1 MANLGNTAPATDA
14 AAARK
19 KTNKKMVL
27 WVGFGIMGFMVI
39 YLIMRS
45 PDLGRGAMEQ
55 KIHARNEAALKDQY
69 RAKVRNPKEASKHEY
84 QNALDAIR
92 AKRQAASDATIST
105 NIQSGNLAG
114 QVAPPGV
121 QLPAPEP
128 ATNNQIEQADRY
140 NHYSYRSARQ
150 RVESAGSG
158 NGGNNGPAVR
168 GVSGPSFVMY
178 SVTAKGGSLNPIH
191 ALAINHGKNKT
202 PAFVSTGNS
211 NTAKADS
218 QAQQQYAQ
226 EQAAQNNDPAL
237 VQARAQAAQASAQQ
251 AAMQAALKNQASPN
265 AGGIDQNAQWLYRA
279 QNEKVKAD
287 KPIMAEHGTGRYW
300 IAPGTV
306 INAVMVTAIDTRL
319 PGQMVARVTGNVYDS
334 RYGQFL
340 VIPAGSVLQ
349 GTYNSSVKDGQHRV
363 MATFTNLVTPSGGV
377 VPLHNMTAS
386 DPIGNSGIPGELHTH
401 FWTRM
406 GVAVLYGAEAS
417 ELDRLSQSTVISPNG
432 TTTQN
437 SMSAGA
443 QIVSDA
449 ANQQLKEMFALGPNI
464 TVKPGVPV
472 ALVTEQGIE
481 IPPIANTR

>member
-1 MANLGNTAPATDA
+1 MANLGNAKPATDA

-19 KTNKKMVL
+19 KSNKKMIIWGV
-27 WVGFGIMGFMVI
+27 FGAMGFMVV
-39 YLIMRS
+39 YLIARS
-45 PDLGRGAMEQ
+45 PDLGRGAMER
-55 KIHARNEAALKDQY
+55 KIHARQEAALKTQY
-69 RAKVRNPKEASKHEY
+69 QARVRNPKQSAHQEY
-84 QNALDAIR
+84 ENALAAIR
-92 AKRQAASDATIST
+92 ARRQAASDAAINT
-105 NIQSGNLAG
+105 NIQRGNLAT

-121 QLPAPEP
+121 QLPAPAP
-128 ATNNQIEQADRY
+128 ATENQIAQANRY
-140 NHYSYRSARQ
+140 NRNSYRYARRQ
-150 RVESAGSG
+150 VEGAGSG
-158 NGGNNGPAVR
+158 NGGHNGPAVR

-178 SVTAKGGSLNPIH
+178 DAAAKGGSLNPLS

-202 PAFVSTGNS
+202 PAFVSTGNP
-211 NTAKADS
+211 NTSQADA

-226 EQAAQNNDPAL
+226 EQSAQNNSPAI
-237 VQARAQAAQASAQQ
+237 VQARAQAAQAAAQQ

-265 AGGIDQNAQWLYRA
+265 AGGIDPNAQWLYRA
-279 QNEKVKAD
+279 QNSKVKTD
-287 KPIMAEHGTGRYW
+287 KPIVAEHGTGRYW

-349 GTYNSSVKDGQHRV
+349 GTYNSTVKDGQHRV

-377 VPLHNMTAS
+377 VPLHSMTAS
-386 DPIGNSGIPGELHTH
+386 DPIGSSGVPGQLHTH

-406 GVAVLYGAEAS
+406 GVAFLYGAEAS
-417 ELDRLSQSTVISPNG
+417 ELDKLSQSTVISPNG
-432 TTTQN
+432 YTTQN
-437 SMSAGA
+437 TMSAGA
-443 QIVSDA
+443 QIISSA

-472 ALVTEQGIE
+472 ALITEQGIE
-481 IPPIANTR
+481 VPPIANTR